1 MIIRRGRET
10 KRVNKPKEDKLKK
23 DKPKEDKVNYDE
35 MTWNE
40 LRTYIADNE
49 IDVGGNTKKADILA
63 YLKEE

>member
-1 MIIRRGRET
+1 MIIRRGREP
-10 KRVNKPKEDKLKK
+10 KRVN
-23 DKPKEDKVNYDE
+23 KPKEDKVNYDE

>member
-1 MIIRRGRET
+1 MIRRGREP
-10 KRVNKPKEDKLKK
+10 KRV

-49 IDVGGNTKKADILA
+49 IDIGGNTKKADILA
-63 YLKEE
+63 YLKGE